1 MQVIIKSK
9 ILIKSFVLMVA
20 AFTVYSTHLS
30 AQESVNIGV
39 LRFTSHSA
47 AFIAFEK
54 GYFKEAGLSAKL
66 IPFQAAAPMAVAIAS
81 GDIDYGVT
89 AISGALVNLAEKG
102 AVRIIGGALTEEKGV
117 DGQKILVSNKAYAEG
132 VRKASDLKGRSF
144 GLTQTGSS
152 FHYMSAQIAKKEGIP
167 KGSMSL
173 KPLQKVGAIIGA
185 LKSGQID
192 AWSIVPHIAKA
203 LDKSGGA
210 KIIGNVADYIDGY
223 QITTIF
229 TSKNNAD
236 NKRALTKKFLSA
248 YSKGIKEFNDVMIDK
263 NKGNEA
269 IEATTRLI
277 HKYVYTS
284 RPYKKAAGSI
294 KAGSMRLQPNGQL
307 NLTSVKHQL
316 DWFKSEKLVPQS
328 ASIKNLVDTSYVKT
342 F

>member
-1 MQVIIKSK
+1 MNYLRKISLLVKIGLVILATSLGTIAG
-9 ILIKSFVLMVA
+9 A
-20 AFTVYSTHLS
+20 A
-30 AQESVNIGV
+30 AKDNINIGV

-47 AFIAFEK
+47 AFIAYEK
-54 GYFKEAGLSAKL
+54 GYFQGAGLTAKL
-66 IPFQAAAPMAVAIAS
+66 VPFQAAAPMAVAIAS

-102 AVRIIGGALTEEKGV
+102 AIRIIGGALTEEKGV
-117 DGQKILVSNKAYAEG
+117 DGQKILVSNKAYAAG

-152 FHYMSAQIAKKEGIP
+152 FHYMASQIAKKEGFSS
-167 KGSMSL
+167 KEMSL

-203 LDKSGGA
+203 LNKSGGA
-210 KIIGNVADYIDGY
+210 KIIGDVADYIDGY

-236 NKRALTKKFLSA
+236 NKRALTKRFLSA
-248 YSKGIKEFNDVMIDK
+248 YSKGIKEFKDVMVDK
-263 NKGNEA
+263 KRGVSA
-269 IEATTRLI
+269 IETTTRLI

-294 KAGSMRLQPNGQL
+294 QAGSMRLQPDGRL

-316 DWFKSEKLVPQS
+316 EWFKAEKLVPAS
-328 ASIKNLVDTSYVKT
+328 ASIKNLVDASYVKT
-342 F
+342 Y

>member
-1 MQVIIKSK
+1 M
-9 ILIKSFVLMVA
+9 
-20 AFTVYSTHLS
+20 
-30 AQESVNIGV
+30 
-39 LRFTSHSA
+39 
-47 AFIAFEK
+47 
-54 GYFKEAGLSAKL
+54 
-66 IPFQAAAPMAVAIAS
+66 
-81 GDIDYGVT
+81 
-89 AISGALVNLAEKG
+89 
-102 AVRIIGGALTEEKGV
+102 
-117 DGQKILVSNKAYAEG
+117 
-132 VRKASDLKGRSF
+132 KGRSF

-152 FHYMSAQIAKKEGIP
+152 FHYMASQIAKKEGFSS
-167 KGSMSL
+167 KEMSL

-210 KIIGNVADYIDGY
+210 KIIGDVADYIDGY

-236 NKRALTKKFLSA
+236 NKRALTKKFLGA
-248 YSKGIKEFNDVMIDK
+248 YSKGIKEFNDVMVDK
-263 NKGNEA
+263 KRGAGA

-284 RPYKKAAGSI
+284 RPYEKAAGSI
-294 KAGSMRLQPNGQL
+294 QAGSMRLQPDGRL

-316 DWFKSEKLVPQS
+316 DWFKSEKLVPGS

-342 F
+342 Y

>member
-1 MQVIIKSK
+1 MVYKHKIKK
-9 ILIKSFVLMVA
+9 LIKNILVSA
-20 AFTVYSTHLS
+20 AVVIGLGTEVF
-30 AQESVNIGV
+30 AQDNINIGV

-47 AFIAFEK
+47 AFIAYEK
-54 GYFKEAGLSAKL
+54 GYFKESGLKAKL
-66 IPFQAAAPMAVAIAS
+66 VPFQAAAPMAVAIAS

-102 AVRIIGGALTEEKGV
+102 AIKIIGGALTEEKGV
-117 DGQKILVSNKAYAEG
+117 DGQKILVSNKAYNSG
-132 VRKASDLKGRSF
+132 IRKASDLKGRSF

-152 FHYMSAQIAKKEGIP
+152 FHYMASQIAKKEGFSG
-167 KGSMSL
+167 KEMSL

-203 LDKSGGA
+203 LHKSGGA
-210 KIIGNVADYIDGY
+210 KIIGDVADYIDGY

-229 TSKNNAD
+229 TSKNNAIK
-236 NKRALTKKFLSA
+236 KRDLTKRFLSA
-248 YSKGIKEFNDVMIDK
+248 YSKGIKEFNDVMVDK
-263 NKGNEA
+263 KRGSKA

-284 RPYKKAAGSI
+284 RPYEKAAGSI
-294 KAGSMRLQPNGQL
+294 QAGSMRLQPNGRL

-316 DWFKSEKLVPQS
+316 NWFKAEKLVPSS
-328 ASIKNLVDTSYVKT
+328 ASIKNLVDASYVKT